1 LNSAVADARVD
12 QRRQAGARTR
22 ARLLEAALE
31 LLAERGEGNVS
42 LRDVTSAAGTN
53 VAAVSYHFG
62 SLGSLCEAAVE
73 QALGRYLEAQQKRLG
88 ALGADA
94 TVQEL
99 AVAFAAP
106 MLDALAAGGRDL
118 ALMRIVA
125 RAAIDP
131 PRGWDRFDDSFRQIR
146 ATAVGVLQTIVPGV
160 KASELGFR
168 TRCAAGLL
176 NWLVL
181 APIGDDLR
189 NCTPRQ
195 LERLVLPLL
204 VGLFRAGG

>member
-1 LNSAVADARVD
+1 LNSAVAEARVD
-12 QRRQAGARTR
+12 QRRQSGARTR

-42 LRDVTSAAGTN
+42 LRDVTNAAGTN

-62 SLGSLCEAAVE
+62 SLGSLREAAVE
-73 QALGRYLEAQQKRLG
+73 QALGRYLEAQQQCLG
-88 ALGADA
+88 ALGAEA

-99 AVAFAAP
+99 AAAFAAP
-106 MLDALAAGGRDL
+106 MLDALAADGRDRTL
-118 ALMRIVA
+118 IRIVA

-146 ATAVGVLQTIVPGV
+146 ATAVGVLQPLLPGV
-160 KASELGFR
+160 EASELDLR

-189 NCTPRQ
+189 DSSPKQ

-204 VGLFRAGG
+204 VGLFGASP